1 MKRAPLSRFIR
12 VALPYPSYIRL
23 RRRERVL
30 SEYLREL
37 IHADLKLPPETRP

>member
-12 VALPYPSYIRL
+12 VALPFRTYARL
-23 RRRERVL
+23 RSRRIVL